1 MEQPDKQTLAWA
13 VISNTWPIDVTIRE
27 IIHRTPK
34 GLRLRSQHSWSS
46 WKDRTLG
53 ELCKVEDVMIEFAT
67 EAEAEAAVRR
77 FNKARDDMEDTVAR
91 ARDAYEKAESVFRQA
106 KRDQRASALAAIT
119 GEQHPC

>member
-13 VISNTWPIDVTIRE
+13 VIPNKFTTGAIVRE

-34 GLRLRSQHSWSS
+34 GVRLRSQHGWS
-46 WKDRTLG
+46 LG
-53 ELCKVEDVMIEFAT
+53 DFCKVEDVLIEFAT

-77 FNKARDDMEDTVAR
+77 CNKARDDMEDTVAR
-91 ARDAYEKAESVFRQA
+91 ARDAYEKAQSVFRQA

-119 GEQHPC
+119 GERHPC